1 MNGLIGNTDSAKF
14 IFVSVEDE
22 SQLPSKGMMKEYF
35 PNHQMNVYK
44 AWGYFGNSFE
54 SIEGYINIKYD
65 GLDSYARWNSTK
77 NRCISHAI
85 RLNSECP
92 SNSFFAL
99 QYSHLVV
106 AYYHLS
112 HTLMDELSDL
122 LKVIGETNSL
132 IDSVVSSKDG
142 LAKGIDMVSKH
153 QLPDLK
159 MSDPSMHSI
168 SQLFDSYGD
177 GARQELSRRLNDWHS
192 RAIWI

>member
-14 IFVSVEDE
+14 IFVAVEDD
-22 SQLPSKGMMKEYF
+22 SQLPTKKMMKEYY

-44 AWGYFGNSFE
+44 AWGYFSYSFE
-54 SIEGYINIKYD
+54 SIENYIKISHD
-65 GLDSYARWNSTK
+65 GLDSHGRWSSNKS
-77 NRCISHAI
+77 RCISHAI
-85 RLNSECP
+85 RLNSACP

-112 HTLMDELSDL
+112 HALMDELSDL

-132 IDSVVSSKDG
+132 IDSVIDCKDK
-142 LAKGIDMVSKH
+142 LTRGIDIVRNH

-159 MSDPSMHSI
+159 MSEPSSPSI
-168 SQLFDSYGD
+168 TELFDYYGD
-177 GARQELSRRLNDWHS
+177 GARQELSRRLNDWHT
-192 RAIWI
+192 RARWT

>member
-14 IFVSVEDE
+14 IFVAIEDE

-44 AWGYFGNSFE
+44 AWGYFSNSFE
-54 SIEGYINIKYD
+54 SIEGYISIKHD
-65 GLDSYARWNSTK
+65 GIDSYARWNSTK

-112 HTLMDELSDL
+112 HTLMDELNDL

-132 IDSVVSSKDG
+132 INSVVSGKDC

-153 QLPDLK
+153 QLQDLK
-159 MSDPSMHSI
+159 MSDPSMQSI

-177 GARQELSRRLNDWHS
+177 GARQELSRRLDHWHS
-192 RAIWI
+192 RAMWT

>member
-14 IFVSVEDE
+14 IFFSVEDE

-35 PNHQMNVYK
+35 PKHQMNVYK
-44 AWGYFGNSFE
+44 AWGYFSNSFE

-65 GLDSYARWNSTK
+65 GIDSYARWNSTK

-112 HTLMDELSDL
+112 HALMDELSDL

-132 IDSVVSSKDG
+132 INSVVSSKDC

-159 MSDPSMHSI
+159 MSDPSMQSI

-192 RAIWI
+192 RAIWT

>member
-44 AWGYFGNSFE
+44 AWGYFSNSFE

-65 GLDSYARWNSTK
+65 GIDSYVRWNSTK

-112 HTLMDELSDL
+112 HTLMDELNDL

-132 IDSVVSSKDG
+132 INSVVSGKDC

-153 QLPDLK
+153 QLQDLK
-159 MSDPSMHSI
+159 MSDPSMQSI

-192 RAIWI
+192 RAIWT

>member
-159 MSDPSMHSI
+159 MSDPSMQSI

-192 RAIWI
+192 RAIWT

>member
-112 HTLMDELSDL
+112 HTLMDELNDL

-132 IDSVVSSKDG
+132 INSVVSGKDY
-142 LAKGIDMVSKH
+142 LAKGIDMVSKY

-159 MSDPSMHSI
+159 MSDPSMQSI

-177 GARQELSRRLNDWHS
+177 GARQELSRRLDDWHS
-192 RAIWI
+192 RAIWT

>member
-44 AWGYFGNSFE
+44 AWGYFSNSFE
-54 SIEGYINIKYD
+54 SIENYIKISHD
-65 GLDSYARWNSTK
+65 GLDSHGRWSSNKS
-77 NRCISHAI
+77 RCISHAI
-85 RLNSECP
+85 RLNSACP

-112 HTLMDELSDL
+112 HTIMDELSDL
-122 LKVIGETNSL
+122 LKVIEETNSL
-132 IDSVVSSKDG
+132 IDSVIDCKDK
-142 LAKGIDMVSKH
+142 LTRGINIVRNH

-159 MSDPSMHSI
+159 MSEPSSQSI
-168 SQLFDSYGD
+168 
-177 GARQELSRRLNDWHS
+177 
-192 RAIWI
+192 

>member
-14 IFVSVEDE
+14 IFVAVEDD
-22 SQLPSKGMMKEYF
+22 SQLPTKKMMKEYF

-44 AWGYFGNSFE
+44 AWGYFSYSFE
-54 SIEGYINIKYD
+54 SIENYIKISHD
-65 GLDSYARWNSTK
+65 GLDSHGRWSSNKS
-77 NRCISHAI
+77 RCISHAI
-85 RLNSECP
+85 RLNSACP
-92 SNSFFAL
+92 SNSFFTL

-132 IDSVVSSKDG
+132 IDSVIDCKDK
-142 LAKGIDMVSKH
+142 LTRGIDIVRNH

-159 MSDPSMHSI
+159 MSEPSSPSI
-168 SQLFDSYGD
+168 TELFDYYGD
-177 GARQELSRRLNDWHS
+177 GARQELSRRLHDWHT
-192 RAIWI
+192 RARWT

>member
-1 MNGLIGNTDSAKF
+1 MNGLIGNADSAKF

-65 GLDSYARWNSTK
+65 GIDCYARWNSTK

-112 HTLMDELSDL
+112 HALMDELSDL

-132 IDSVVSSKDG
+132 INSVVSSKDC

-159 MSDPSMHSI
+159 MSDPSMQSI

-192 RAIWI
+192 RAIWT